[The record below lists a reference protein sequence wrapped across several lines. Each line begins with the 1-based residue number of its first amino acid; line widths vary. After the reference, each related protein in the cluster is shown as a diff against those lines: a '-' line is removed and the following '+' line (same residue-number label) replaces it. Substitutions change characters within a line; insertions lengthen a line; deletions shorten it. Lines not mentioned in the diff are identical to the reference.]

1 MRLRNAHT
9 QREPERREGGGGIEN
24 EEERQTVSCSADKQ
38 GISDVSCL
46 ALEADLTGS
55 RTGLLS

>member
-9 QREPERREGGGGIEN
+9 QRQAGGREVDGGIES
-24 EEERQTVSCSADKQ
+24 EGGRQTVSCSADKQ

-55 RTGLLS
+55 RTGLA

>member
-9 QREPERREGGGGIEN
+9 QRESEGREGDGGIES
-24 EEERQTVSCSADKQ
+24 EGGRQTVSCSADKQ

-55 RTGLLS
+55 RTGLA

>member
-9 QREPERREGGGGIEN
+9 QRDGEGREAVGGIQSEGG
-24 EEERQTVSCSADKQ
+24 RQTVSCSADKQ

-55 RTGLLS
+55 RTGLA